1 MVRAAQLARGSY
13 VSAAGADVSTAR
25 AAVGSR
31 GGSPVAE
38 LATRRVRETRGEAQ
52 VVSHRATSPRVCSR
66 RSLVTSTCSDMLVGP
81 RLRPAKPTARSA
93 TVNKG
98 RSARP
103 TAARVPIC
111 PRPAVRAL
119 ARLRTAGA

>member
-1 MVRAAQLARGSY
+1 MVRAAQLAHGSY

-52 VVSHRATSPRVCSR
+52 VVTQRRHFSSRDVTPR
-66 RSLVTSTCSDMLVGP
+66 LFAPLVGD
-81 RLRPAKPTARSA
+81 
-93 TVNKG
+93 
-98 RSARP
+98 
-103 TAARVPIC
+103 
-111 PRPAVRAL
+111 
-119 ARLRTAGA
+119 